1 MLSQSSLVVA
11 LVCLLAVLAGV
22 LLVGVHRRRIHDLQQ
37 RLDAVLAASTDAIS
51 FEDLDGAVV
60 GWNPGAEA
68 LLGYTAQQMLG
79 QTLRRLVPADRQF
92 EEDAPWEALDPAIR
106 TVETVRL
113 HQNGSLVPVSMV
125 LVPLVDAQ
133 GQRTGT
139 ARVLRDTSRQQ
150 VSAELIQ
157 SMAFNDGL
165 TGLPNW
171 RLLRDRI
178 WRAQLNSAR
187 QRSYFAVLY
196 VDVDNFKA
204 VNNVHGR
211 AVGDQVLVEVSV
223 RLMAAIRQ
231 NDTVARV
238 RGDEFVVLLEDL
250 GSKEVSAA
258 HHVNTVADK
267 IWDMLERDYTLGA
280 LHVRCTASIGI
291 QLRLGGN
298 GSVDQIIQAADAAM
312 AQVKQ
317 GRRSVARG
325 VFGGT

>member
-11 LVCLLAVLAGV
+11 LVGLLALLAGV
-22 LLVGVHRRRIHDLQQ
+22 LLVGVHRRRIQRLQQ
-37 RLDAVLAASTDAIS
+37 CLDAVLAASSDAIC
-51 FEDLDGAVV
+51 FEDADGLVV
-60 GWNPGAEA
+60 GWSPGAEA
-68 LLGYTAQQMLG
+68 MLGYTAQQMLG
-79 QTLRRLVPADRQF
+79 QTLQRLVPADRRF
-92 EEDAPWEALDPAIR
+92 EEDAPWGALEP
-106 TVETVRL
+106 TSHPLETVRL
-113 HQNGSLVPVSMV
+113 HQNGSLVPVSMA

-204 VNNVHGR
+204 VNSTHGR

-267 IWDMLERDYTLGA
+267 IWDMLERDYPLGE
-280 LHVRCTASIGI
+280 LHIRCTASIGI

>member
-11 LVCLLAVLAGV
+11 LVCLLA
-22 LLVGVHRRRIHDLQQ
+22 LLVGVLLYGLHHRRVHRLQQ
-37 RLDAVLAASTDAIS
+37 RLDAVLAASTDAIC
-51 FEDLDGAVV
+51 FEDRDGVV
-60 GWNPGAEA
+60 LGWSPGAEA
-68 LLGYTAQQMLG
+68 LLGYSAQQMLG
-79 QTLRRLVPADRQF
+79 QTLQRLVPADRQF
-92 EEDAPWEALDPAIR
+92 EEDAPWESQAAASR
-106 TVETVRL
+106 TLETLRL

-125 LVPLVDAQ
+125 QVPLVDAY
-133 GQRTGT
+133 GQPAGT

-204 VNNVHGR
+204 VNNAHGR

-267 IWDMLERDYTLGA
+267 VWDMLERDYLLGE

>member
-1 MLSQSSLVVA
+1 MLSPSSLVVA
-11 LVCLLAVLAGV
+11 LVCLLA
-22 LLVGVHRRRIHDLQQ
+22 LLVGVLLYGLHYRRIHRLQQ

-51 FEDLDGAVV
+51 FEDLDGVVV
-60 GWNPGAEA
+60 GWSPGAEA
-68 LLGYTAQQMLG
+68 MLGYTAEQMLG
-79 QTLRRLVPADRQF
+79 QTLQRLVPVDRQF
-92 EEDAPWEALDPAIR
+92 EEGAPWEFQDPTSHAL
-106 TVETVRL
+106 ETVRL

-133 GQRTGT
+133 GQRSGV

-267 IWDMLERDYTLGA
+267 IWDMLERDYNLGE